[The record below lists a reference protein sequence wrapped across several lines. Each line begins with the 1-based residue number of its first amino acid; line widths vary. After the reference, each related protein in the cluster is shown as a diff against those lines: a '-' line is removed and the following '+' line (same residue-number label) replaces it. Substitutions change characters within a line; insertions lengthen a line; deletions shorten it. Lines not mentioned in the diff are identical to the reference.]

1 MSATATRGITIL
13 RGRIETI
20 ADAAAAAEKAGFD
33 AVWTPEFYT
42 RSAVVTLAS
51 IAGRTASCRVGTSIA
66 YATGRSPLVMATE
79 ARSLD
84 ELSGGR
90 LVLGL
95 GTGTR
100 RMMEDWHGIDPD
112 APAARMEEL
121 VPLLRRLWRL
131 HEGPVEHEGRFYRCR
146 VTPTAETEPGVRDEI
161 PVYTAGVNPR
171 MVQVAG
177 RVSDGLLGHPLF
189 SARYVED
196 VVRPAIAEGQR
207 RADRN
212 GAPVELVGI
221 VICAIADDADQ
232 ARREAAAQ
240 LAFYA
245 APKTYARVLD
255 ASGFGAVGEAVRE
268 AFAERDFPRMAAAV
282 PEEMVNAM
290 AAAGT
295 VAEVRARLEQAG
307 EIFDHVVVYPPS
319 FGLSAE
325 RCDQL
330 ADALVE
336 HLAPSAIAAPVPP
349 TTAGR
354 G

>member
-1 MSATATRGITIL
+1 MSRAASRGVTVL
-13 RGRIETI
+13 RGSIEAI
-20 ADAAAAAEKAGFD
+20 ADTAAAAEAAGFD
-33 AVWTPEFYT
+33 AAWTPEFYT

-51 IAGRTASCRVGTSIA
+51 IAARTSHCRVGTSIA

-84 ELSGGR
+84 EVSGGR

-100 RMMEDWHGIDPD
+100 RMMEDWHGVDPD

-131 HEGPVEHEGRFYRCR
+131 HEGPVEHDGRFYRCH
-146 VTPTAETEPGVRDEI
+146 VTPTAETEPGIRDEI

-189 SARYVED
+189 SRQYVED
-196 VVRPAIAEGQR
+196 VVAPAIAEGKR
-207 RADRN
+207 RAEREQAD
-212 GAPVELVGI
+212 VELVGI
-221 VICAIADDADQ
+221 VICSIAEEPEQ
-232 ARREAAAQ
+232 ARREVAAQ

-245 APKTYARVLD
+245 APKTYGALLD
-255 ASGFGAVGEAVRE
+255 ATGFGAAGQAIRE
-268 AFAERDFPRMAAAV
+268 AFAERDFARMAASV
-282 PEEMVNAM
+282 PDQMVDAM

-295 VAEVRARLEQAG
+295 AADVRARLVEAG
-307 EIFDHVVVYPPS
+307 ETFDHVVVYPPS

-325 RCDQL
+325 RCDELVATLVEQL
-330 ADALVE
+330 A
-336 HLAPSAIAAPVPP
+336 PNPAA
-349 TTAGR
+349 TR

>member
-1 MSATATRGITIL
+1 MTATATRGITIL
-13 RGRIETI
+13 RGGIGAI
-20 ADAAAAAEKAGFD
+20 AEAAAAAEAAGFD
-33 AVWTPEFYT
+33 AAWTPEFYT

-51 IAGRTASCRVGTSIA
+51 IAARTSRCRVGTSIA
-66 YATGRSPLVMATE
+66 YATGRSPLVTATE

-84 ELSGGR
+84 EVSGGR

-100 RMMEDWHGIDPD
+100 RMMQDWHGVDPD

-131 HEGPVEHEGRFYRCR
+131 HEGPVDHDGRFYRCH

-161 PVYTAGVNPR
+161 PVYTAGVNAR

-189 SARYVED
+189 SRPYVDD
-196 VVRPAIAEGQR
+196 VVRPAIAEGKR
-207 RADRN
+207 RAEREDAR
-212 GAPVELVGI
+212 VELVGI
-221 VICAIADDADQ
+221 LICSIAEDPER
-232 ARREAAAQ
+232 ARQEAAAQ

-245 APKTYARVLD
+245 APKTYGALLE
-255 ASGFGAVGEAVRE
+255 ASGFGAAGEAIRD
-268 AFAERDFPRMAAAV
+268 AFAQRDFARMAASV
-282 PEEMVNAM
+282 PDSMVDAM

-295 VAEVRARLEQAG
+295 AADVQARLDQAG
-307 EIFDHVVVYPPS
+307 ETFDHVVVYPPS
-319 FGLSAE
+319 FGLTAG
-325 RCDQL
+325 RCDEL
-330 ADALVE
+330 AAALVE
-336 HLAPSAIAAPVPP
+336 YLAPGAVV
-349 TTAGR
+349 GR

>member
-1 MSATATRGITIL
+1 MTRGITIL
-13 RGRIETI
+13 RGGIEAI
-20 ADAAAAAEKAGFD
+20 AERAEAAEAAGFD

-51 IAGRTASCRVGTSIA
+51 IAARTTRCRVGTSIA

-84 ELSGGR
+84 EISGGR

-100 RMMEDWHGIDPD
+100 RMMEDWHGVDPD

-121 VPLLRRLWRL
+121 VPLLRALWRL
-131 HEGPVEHEGRFYRCR
+131 HEGPIAHDGRFYRCR

-189 SARYVED
+189 SAPYVEE
-196 VVRPAIAEGQR
+196 VVRPAIAEGRR
-207 RADRN
+207 RADRDH
-212 GAPVELVGI
+212 APVELVGI
-221 VICAIADDADQ
+221 VICAIAEDPEQ

-245 APKTYARVLD
+245 APKTYGPLLE
-255 ASGFGAVGEAVRE
+255 ASGFGTAGKAIRE
-268 AFAERDFPRMAAAV
+268 AFAQRDFTRMAAAV
-282 PEEMVNAM
+282 PEQMVDAM

-295 VAEVRARLEQAG
+295 AADVQARLERAG
-307 EIFDHVVVYPPS
+307 EIFDHVIVYPPS

-325 RCDQL
+325 RCDEL

-336 HLAPSAIAAPVPP
+336 HLAPVAA
-349 TTAGR
+349 AGH

>member
-1 MSATATRGITIL
+1 
-13 RGRIETI
+13 
-20 ADAAAAAEKAGFD
+20 
-33 AVWTPEFYT
+33 
-42 RSAVVTLAS
+42 
-51 IAGRTASCRVGTSIA
+51 
-66 YATGRSPLVMATE
+66 MATE

-84 ELSGGR
+84 EISGGR

-100 RMMEDWHGIDPD
+100 RMMEDWHGVDPD

-131 HEGPVEHEGRFYRCR
+131 HEGPVAHEGRFYRCR
-146 VTPTAETEPGVRDEI
+146 VTPTAEAEPGIHDQI

-189 SARYVED
+189 SARYVEE
-196 VVRPAIAEGQR
+196 VVRPAIAEGRR
-207 RADRN
+207 RADRD

-221 VICAIADDADQ
+221 VICAIADDAEQ

-245 APKTYARVLD
+245 APKTYGPLLET
-255 ASGFGAVGEAVRE
+255 SGFGAAGAEIRA
-268 AFAERDFPRMAAAV
+268 AFAERDFDRMTAAV
-282 PEEMVNAM
+282 PQAMIDAM

-295 VAEVRARLEQAG
+295 AAQVRARLEAAA
-307 EIFDHVVVYPPS
+307 EVFDHVVVYPPS
-319 FGLSAE
+319 FGLSEA

-330 ADALVE
+330 AAELVAQLSPGVTVDARASR
-336 HLAPSAIAAPVPP
+336 HA
-349 TTAGR
+349 
-354 G
+354 

>member
-1 MSATATRGITIL
+1 
-13 RGRIETI
+13 
-20 ADAAAAAEKAGFD
+20 
-33 AVWTPEFYT
+33 
-42 RSAVVTLAS
+42 VTLAS
-51 IAGRTASCRVGTSIA
+51 IAARTSRCRVGTSIA

-84 ELSGGR
+84 EVSAGR

-131 HEGPVEHEGRFYRCR
+131 HEGPVKHDGRFYHCH
-146 VTPTAETEPGVRDEI
+146 VTPTAETDPGVRDEI

-189 SARYVED
+189 SRAYIDD
-196 VVRPAIAEGQR
+196 VVRPAIDEGKR
-207 RADRN
+207 RADREQ
-212 GAPVELVGI
+212 AHVELVGI
-221 VICAIADDADQ
+221 VVCSIAEDAEQ
-232 ARREAAAQ
+232 ARREAASQ

-245 APKTYARVLD
+245 APKTYGALLE
-255 ASGFGAVGEAVRE
+255 ASGFGEAGETIRE
-268 AFAERDFPRMAAAV
+268 AFAERDFARMAAAV
-282 PEEMVNAM
+282 PDGMIDTM

-295 VAEVRARLEQAG
+295 VADVRARLEQAG
-307 EIFDHVVVYPPS
+307 EMFDHVVIYPPS

-325 RCDQL
+325 RCDEL
-330 ADALVE
+330 AGALVE
-336 HLAPSAIAAPVPP
+336 HLAPAAPV
-349 TTAGR
+349 GR

>member
-1 MSATATRGITIL
+1 MSATATRGLTIL
-13 RGRIETI
+13 RGGIDAI
-20 ADAAAAAEKAGFD
+20 AQTGAAAEAAGFD

-51 IAGRTASCRVGTSIA
+51 IAARTRRCRVGTSIA
-66 YATGRSPLVMATE
+66 YATGRSPLVLATE

-84 ELSGGR
+84 EVSGGR

-100 RMMEDWHGIDPD
+100 RMMEDWHGVDPS

-121 VPLLRRLWRL
+121 VSLLRRLWRL
-131 HEGPVEHEGRFYRCR
+131 HEGPVTHEGRFYRCH

-177 RVSDGLLGHPLF
+177 RVADGLLGHPLF
-189 SARYVED
+189 CARYVED
-196 VVRPAIAEGQR
+196 LVRPAIAEGKR
-207 RADRN
+207 RAGRE
-212 GAPVELVGI
+212 AAHVELVGI
-221 VICAIADDADQ
+221 VICSIADDAEQ

-245 APKTYARVLD
+245 APKTYGPLLE
-255 ASGFGAVGEAVRE
+255 ASGFGATGEAVRE
-268 AFAERDFPRMAAAV
+268 AFGRRDFAAMAAAV
-282 PEEMVNAM
+282 PERMVNAM

-295 VAEVRARLEQAG
+295 ADDVRARLRQAAG
-307 EIFDHVVVYPPS
+307 TFDHVVVYPPS

-325 RCDQL
+325 RCDEL
-330 ADALVE
+330 AASLVAE
-336 HLAPSAIAAPVPP
+336 LSPRAAV
-349 TTAGR
+349 GL

>member
-1 MSATATRGITIL
+1 L
-13 RGRIETI
+13 RGGVEAI
-20 ADAAAAAEKAGFD
+20 ADTAAAAENAGFD
-33 AVWTPEFYT
+33 AAWTPEFYT
-42 RSAVVTLAS
+42 RSAVVTLAA
-51 IAGRTASCRVGTSIA
+51 IAARTTHCRVGTSIA

-84 ELSGGR
+84 EVSGGR

-100 RMMEDWHGIDPD
+100 RMMEDWHGVDPD
-112 APAARMEEL
+112 APATRMEEL

-131 HEGPVEHEGRFYRCR
+131 HEGPVAHDGRFYRCH
-146 VTPTAETEPGVRDEI
+146 VTPTAEVEPGVRDEI

-189 SARYVED
+189 SRPYVDD

-207 RADRN
+207 RAGREN
-212 GAPVELVGI
+212 AHVELVGI
-221 VICAIADDADQ
+221 VICSIAEDPDQ

-245 APKTYARVLD
+245 APRTYGPLLD
-255 ASGFGAVGEAVRE
+255 ASGFGVAGEAIRD
-268 AFAERDFPRMAAAV
+268 AFAQRDFARMAASV
-282 PEEMVNAM
+282 PDRMVDAM

-295 VAEVRARLEQAG
+295 AADVQTQLDAASDL
-307 EIFDHVVVYPPS
+307 FDHVVVYPPS
-319 FGLSAE
+319 FGLTAE
-325 RCDQL
+325 RCDEL
-330 ADALVE
+330 SAALVE
-336 HLAPSAIAAPVPP
+336 HLAPRAVMDL
-349 TTAGR
+349 G
-354 G
+354 

>member
-1 MSATATRGITIL
+1 MTATATRGITIL
-13 RGRIETI
+13 RGGIGAI
-20 ADAAAAAEKAGFD
+20 AEAAAAAEAAGFD
-33 AVWTPEFYT
+33 AAWTPEFYT

-51 IAGRTASCRVGTSIA
+51 IAARTSRCRVGTSIA
-66 YATGRSPLVMATE
+66 YATGRSPLVTATE

-84 ELSGGR
+84 EVSGGR

-100 RMMEDWHGIDPD
+100 RMMQDWHGVDPD

-131 HEGPVEHEGRFYRCR
+131 HEGPVDHDGRFYRCH

-161 PVYTAGVNPR
+161 PVYTAGVNAR

-189 SARYVED
+189 SRPYVDD
-196 VVRPAIAEGQR
+196 VVRPAIAEGKR
-207 RADRN
+207 RAERED
-212 GAPVELVGI
+212 ACVELVGI
-221 VICAIADDADQ
+221 LICSIAEDPEQ
-232 ARREAAAQ
+232 ARQEAAAQ

-245 APKTYARVLD
+245 APKTYGALLE
-255 ASGFGAVGEAVRE
+255 ASGFGAAGEAIRD
-268 AFAERDFPRMAAAV
+268 AFAQRDFARMAASV
-282 PEEMVNAM
+282 PDSMVDAM

-295 VAEVRARLEQAG
+295 AADVQARLDQAG
-307 EIFDHVVVYPPS
+307 ETFDHVVVYPPS
-319 FGLSAE
+319 FGLTAE
-325 RCDQL
+325 RCDEL
-330 ADALVE
+330 AAALVE
-336 HLAPSAIAAPVPP
+336 HLAPGAVV
-349 TTAGR
+349 GR

>member
-1 MSATATRGITIL
+1 MRGAATRGITIL
-13 RGRIETI
+13 RGSIDSI
-20 ADAAAAAEKAGFD
+20 AASASAAETAGFD

-51 IAGRTASCRVGTSIA
+51 IASRTQRCRVGTSIA
-66 YATGRSPLVMATE
+66 YATGRSPLVLATE

-100 RMMEDWHGIDPD
+100 RMMEDWHGVDPD
-112 APAARMEEL
+112 APAVRMEEL
-121 VPLLRRLWRL
+121 VPLLRRLWQL
-131 HEGPVEHEGRFYRCR
+131 HEGPVHHDGRFYRCH
-146 VTPTAETEPGVRDEI
+146 VVPTAETSPGVRDEI

-189 SARYVED
+189 SRAYVEE
-196 VVRPAIAEGQR
+196 VVRPAIAEGKR
-207 RADRN
+207 RAGRED
-212 GAPVELVGI
+212 AAVELVGV
-221 VICAIADDADQ
+221 VICSIADDADQ

-245 APKTYARVLD
+245 APKTYGGLLH
-255 ASGFGAVGEAVRE
+255 ASGFGDAGVAVRE
-268 AFAERDFPRMAAAV
+268 AFAEREFTRMAAAV
-282 PEEMVNAM
+282 PERMVDAM

-295 VAEVRARLEQAG
+295 ASEVRARLAQAA
-307 EIFDHVVVYPPS
+307 EVFDHVVVYPPS
-319 FGLSAE
+319 FGLTEE
-325 RCDQL
+325 RCHEL
-330 ADALVE
+330 AAALVE
-336 HLAPSAIAAPVPP
+336 HLAPRVPAAH
-349 TTAGR
+349 G
-354 G
+354 